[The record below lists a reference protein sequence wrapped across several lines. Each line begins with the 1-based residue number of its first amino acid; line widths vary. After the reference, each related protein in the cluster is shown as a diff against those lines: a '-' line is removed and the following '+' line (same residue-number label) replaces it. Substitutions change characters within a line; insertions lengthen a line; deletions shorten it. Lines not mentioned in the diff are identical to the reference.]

1 MVLSDLHLSCYNG
14 DIEKVKE
21 YLNNDNIN
29 EIKIIYEEKE
39 NNNNNNQWTLIQS
52 KEITPIICA
61 IQNNHLSIVKYLYEQ
76 GANIYLQK

>member
-1 MVLSDLHLSCYNG
+1 MILSGLHLSCCNG

-29 EIKIIYEEKE
+29 EIKIIFEEKE
-39 NNNNNNQWTLIQS
+39 DDDQWTLIQL
-52 KEITPIICA
+52 KQITPIICA

>member
-29 EIKIIYEEKE
+29 EIKKIYEEKE
-39 NNNNNNQWTLIQS
+39 NNNNNQWTLIQS

-76 GANIYLQK
+76 GANIYLLQ

>member
-1 MVLSDLHLSCYNG
+1 MSLSDLHLSCYNG

-29 EIKIIYEEKE
+29 EIQIIFEEKE
-39 NNNNNNQWTLIQS
+39 DDNEWTLIQS
-52 KEITPIICA
+52 KQITPIICA

-76 GANIYLQK
+76 GANIYLLQ

>member
-1 MVLSDLHLSCYNG
+1 MILSGLHLSCSNG

-29 EIKIIYEEKE
+29 EIKIIFEEKE
-39 NNNNNNQWTLIQS
+39 DDDQWTLIQL
-52 KEITPIICA
+52 KQITPIICA